1 MIYFDLKKTFLLFLS
16 SLLSLLSFGQ
26 NQSPDSV
33 AYTIFQPGVIS
44 VEGYSEGS
52 PGITAD
58 GQTMVF
64 TRYKSYGKQVP
75 YIATK
80 TRDSWYV
87 ERWPVIDTLYNLAI
101 SPDGERIVYKV
112 RTEDEEKVSYATYQ
126 VDRSGEE
133 WGSPRMLPGPLF
145 ANAGYFRI
153 ARDGTLYM
161 YINNAAGNDKG
172 IYLAEPDGT
181 GSYQSPEWLSD
192 AVSPH
197 SSTTYTPIPNAD
209 ETKLIVN
216 RAGLAGRSEELLGPR
231 GLFLHQ
237 KHGDQWDAG
246 VSVTGIPYT
255 YYATVTS
262 DDRLIFVENGDLYQ
276 IPLSATNIA
285 FSESSQLSQVARQ
298 LTAVELA
305 FAKKG
310 WGAMNDMFTPRAGI
324 AEQGEIVASGL
335 FQMRDAFQD
344 TTRTAVAMTSQTL
357 ESSGRWEDI
366 RGSEIWQNIPDSDR
380 PVPLGA
386 IDLDREAG
394 GLFELAKDTY
404 TYLQNGQ
411 RRVEEVY
418 VIRYWI
424 EQWGEMLVQAASYQ

>member
-1 MIYFDLKKTFLLFLS
+1 MIYFNLKKTFIIFLS
-16 SLLSLLSFGQ
+16 SLLSLLSFAQ
-26 NQSPDSV
+26 NQSV
-33 AYTIFQPGVIS
+33 AYTVFQPGVIS
-44 VEGYSEGS
+44 SAEYSEGS

-101 SPDGERIVYKV
+101 SPDGDRIVYKV
-112 RTEDEEKVSYATYQ
+112 RREAAGEVSYATYQ
-126 VDRSGEE
+126 VDRSGEG
-133 WGSPRMLPGPLF
+133 WGRPRQLPGPLF

-216 RAGLAGRSEELLGPR
+216 RAGLAGKSEELLGPR

-246 VSVTGIPYT
+246 VPVTGIPYT
-255 YYATVTS
+255 YYAMVTP
-262 DDRLIFVENGDLYQ
+262 DDHLIFVEDGDLYQ

-285 FSESSQLSQVARQ
+285 FSESSQLSQLARQ

-310 WGAMNDMFTPRAGI
+310 WGAMNDIFTPRSGI
-324 AEQGEIVASGL
+324 AENGEIVASGL
-335 FQMRDAFQD
+335 FQMRNAFRD
-344 TTRTAVAMTSQTL
+344 TTRQAVAFTSQTL
-357 ESSGRWEDI
+357 DASGTWADI
-366 RGSEIWQNIPDSDR
+366 RSSEIWQNIPRSDR
-380 PVPLGA
+380 PVPLGE
-386 IDLDREAG
+386 IELDREEG
-394 GLFELAKDTY
+394 GLYELAKDTY
-404 TYLQNGQ
+404 TYLQDGKRQ
-411 RRVEEVY
+411 VEKVF

-424 EQWGEMLVQAASYQ
+424 EQWGETLVQAASYSR